1 MDIIKASEGVKMKNI
16 FRLFKIARPYW
27 WLLALSGASTL
38 ILTGLSLIAPWLIKE
53 LVSILTT
60 NKNMINPMSKILQL
74 ALLLT
79 IVYAARVAFNYIY
92 RYYSHAAAWKLVAD
106 MRVRVYDHLQKLSLR
121 FYHDKQTGQLMSRT
135 INDTATF
142 ETLIAHSIPDI
153 VTNFLVLVGIT
164 IILFILNPILALL
177 TLVPIPFLAYA
188 TIIFTRRILPNFRQA
203 QKTVGELNAVLQD
216 NLSGIREIQVFNQ
229 QIRETKRIEKHAYSY
244 AEAII
249 HALRLSAIF
258 HPTVEFFS
266 SLGTVIVV
274 GFGGWLALQNKMS
287 ISDLIGFL
295 LYLGLF
301 YQPVAVLGRVTEDI
315 QQSTAGAERVFEILD
330 TEPDIQ
336 DSSTAI
342 PISDAKGKLTF
353 EKVDFHYIP
362 SALVLENIN
371 FVIQPGE
378 MIALVGPTGVGK
390 TTIISLIARFY
401 DPISGR
407 ILLDG
412 HDLKNITLSSLR
424 NQISIVLQDIFLFN
438 GTVAENI
445 AYGSKSSTIEQI
457 IESAKA
463 AKAHD
468 FIEQLPEGYLTMIGE
483 RGVKLS
489 GGQKQRLSIAR
500 AILRNS
506 PILILDE
513 ATAAV
518 DVETESKIQQ
528 AIQELA
534 GSRTIIIIAHRLSTV
549 KRANRIF
556 VIDEGRIV
564 ETGTHEELLQQYG
577 LYQRLCAVQ
586 LQSNP

>member
-1 MDIIKASEGVKMKNI
+1 MKNI
-16 FRLFKIARPYW
+16 FRLFKIAQPYW
-27 WLLALSGASTL
+27 WLLVLSGVSTL

-53 LVSILTT
+53 LISILTT
-60 NKNMINPMSKILQL
+60 NKNMINPMPEIIKL

-79 IVYAARVAFNYIY
+79 VAYAARVAFNYIY

-142 ETLIAHSIPDI
+142 ETLIAHSIPDV

-164 IILFILNPILALL
+164 VILFILNPILALL

-188 TIIFTRRILPNFRQA
+188 TIIFTRKILPNFRQA

-229 QIRETKRIEKHAYSY
+229 EIRETKRIKKHAYSY

-249 HALRLSAIF
+249 RALRLSAIF

-287 ISDLIGFL
+287 VSDVVAFL

-315 QQSTAGAERVFEILD
+315 QQSTAGAERVFEVLD

-336 DSSTAI
+336 DSSSAL
-342 PISDAKGKLTF
+342 PISDVKGKLTF

-362 SALVLENIN
+362 SAPVLEDIN

-378 MIALVGPTGVGK
+378 MVALIGPTGVGK

-407 ILLDG
+407 VLLDG
-412 HDLKNITLSSLR
+412 RDLKDITLSSLR

-468 FIEQLPEGYLTMIGE
+468 FIEQLPEGYDTMIGE

-500 AILRNS
+500 AVLRNS

-556 VIDEGRIV
+556 VLDEGKIV
-564 ETGTHEELLQQYG
+564 ETGTHEELLQQDG

>member
-1 MDIIKASEGVKMKNI
+1 MDVIKASEGVKMKNI

-564 ETGTHEELLQQYG
+564 ETGTHEELLQQHG

>member
-564 ETGTHEELLQQYG
+564 ETGTHEELLQQHG